1 MDATTQTEPCAD
13 VLVIDDDEIMRDLVA
28 DWLEA
33 AGYEVRKAADSRSG
47 LAEID
52 RAQPALVVTDMC
64 MPGSGGSAIIRSVS
78 QGHPA
83 IPIIAISGYFSLS
96 GSSAEAVL
104 ALGAARVLAK
114 PVERSAIMQAVAEL
128 VGTPHR

>member
-1 MDATTQTEPCAD
+1 MRIATELALAGVKRRSVTPTPILWPAAA
-13 VLVIDDDEIMRDLVA
+13 LKRGLA
-28 DWLEA
+28 A
-33 AGYEVRKAADSRSG
+33 AGS
-47 LAEID
+47 
-52 RAQPALVVTDMC
+52 
-64 MPGSGGSAIIRSVS
+64 SVS